1 MINRRISLYSMGC
14 FLLALL
20 LFLIVYPFVHQHYP
34 RQIAITEA
42 FFAAIMVTGVSLFFH
57 KKYQLITATLL
68 AMLVLVGVGITTYI
82 EVRWLVLT
90 TLTIEFVFFAF
101 IFFTMVRYVFTQQSI
116 TASKLLAAVCGYLV
130 LGIIFAFVYTFI
142 LVLNP
147 HAFAYTVSNQFTP
160 GSYYPHPAV
169 LSEAIYFSFVTL
181 STLGYGDWVPML
193 GPLKMLAAIEAIL
206 GQLYIA
212 ILIARLV
219 GIHLIQTVTNRQAK
233 RSAKDA

>member
-1 MINRRISLYSMGC
+1 MTGRRITLYSMGF

-20 LFLIVYPFVHQHYP
+20 LFLIAYPYAHQHYP

-42 FFAAIMVTGVSLFFH
+42 FFAAIMVTGVSLFLH
-57 KKYQLITATLL
+57 KRYQLIIAMSLALL
-68 AMLVLVGVGITTYI
+68 ILVGVGITTYI
-82 EVRWLVLT
+82 ELRWLVLS
-90 TLTIEFVFFAF
+90 TLTIELIFFAF
-101 IFFTMVRYVFTQQSI
+101 IFFTMVRYVFMQQSI
-116 TASKLLAAVCGYLV
+116 TASKLLAAICGYLV
-130 LGIIFAFVYTFI
+130 LGIIFAFIYTFI

-147 HAFAYTVSNQFTP
+147 HAFQYTVTTQFSP
-160 GSYYPHPAV
+160 GTYYPHPAI

-219 GIHLIQTVTNRQAK
+219 GIHLIQAVTNKQKSR
-233 RSAKDA
+233 RTKDA